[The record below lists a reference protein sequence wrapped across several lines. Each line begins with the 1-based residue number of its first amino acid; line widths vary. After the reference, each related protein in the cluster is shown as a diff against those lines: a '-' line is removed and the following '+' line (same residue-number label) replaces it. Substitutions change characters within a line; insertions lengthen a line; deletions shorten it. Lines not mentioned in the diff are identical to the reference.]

1 MMMKKSK
8 FIIILKWGA
17 LLGAGLSLINLL
29 AFFMQASSNY
39 YFGPVRELLQ
49 VLVIVACLYM
59 AIRDIRDKVQDGIIK
74 FSKAFGIGCG
84 IVFIGYIVL
93 ALYMMLQIGVIEKE
107 GVAQRNIN
115 NIEAAK
121 IKIQQDTLT
130 AEELKQ
136 YHKGLK
142 KIALEEVK
150 KQPGYDTL
158 LTKADSGVIVIL
170 KRFERELTLKCQHDT
185 TRRLYQLDTFNTC
198 ADQQLRSTLYSARM
212 GNSTIQSISIDAVE
226 IARDT
231 MAENPIWKQRLNN
244 IPVIQYRSVVD
255 AACRS
260 TLPALLYGMMINIF
274 VAMFLYRKEKTIC
287 SRNGNDPATA
297 DEDTDSENET
307 EVTTEDN
314 HSEQ

>member
-1 MMMKKSK
+1 MTKNTK
-8 FIIILKWGA
+8 FIIIIKWGA

-39 YFGPVRELLQ
+39 HFGPVRELLQ

-59 AIRDIRDKVQDGIIK
+59 GIRDLRDKAYDGLIK
-74 FSKAFGIGCG
+74 FTKAFGIGCC
-84 IVFIGYIVL
+84 IVFIGYIIL
-93 ALYMMLQIGVIEKE
+93 ALYMMLQIGAIEKN
-107 GVAQRNIN
+107 GVNQRNLN

-121 IKIQQDTLT
+121 SKIQKDTIT
-130 AEELKQ
+130 STELKQ
-136 YHKGLK
+136 YHSDLK
-142 KIALEEVK
+142 KIALAETK

-158 LTKADSGVIVIL
+158 LVKADSCVVVIL
-170 KRFERELTLKCQHDT
+170 KRFEQELSVKCKHDT
-185 TRRLYQLDTFNTC
+185 THRLYYLDTFDIC
-198 ADQQLRSTLYSARM
+198 ADQQLRST
-212 GNSTIQSISIDAVE
+212 IQSMRMNNSEILPISIEAVE
-226 IARDT
+226 VARDS
-231 MAENPIWKQRLNN
+231 MAENPIWEQRLKS
-244 IPVIQYRSVVD
+244 IPVIQYCSVVD

-297 DEDTDSENET
+297 DEEPDTENET
-307 EVTTEDN
+307 EVKTEEN